1 MPRFWRKMQNRQ
13 RHSATAPCSLYT
25 RRNPIKRE
33 IVRPLLEGGRARQ
46 VLKLSSCSFA
56 LGIRV
61 FSDVHE
67 RHSCQMQVACF
78 FGAWSTDL
86 EVDNIAPDAEGSL
99 LTPHRIAS
107 FAVHRRLS
115 PFFYFSRS
123 VLANIT

>member
-1 MPRFWRKMQNRQ
+1 MHRLWRKMQNRQ

-56 LGIRV
+56 LGIQV

-67 RHSCQMQVACF
+67 RHSCQMQVACC

-99 LTPHRIAS
+99 LAPHRITS
-107 FAVHRRLS
+107 FAVHWRPWS
-115 PFFYFSRS
+115 FYRFSNS
-123 VLANIT
+123 C